1 MTRDSLLY
9 EWVSG
14 SIIFLTMNLVT
25 ISANAVLIGQPLLF
39 SLRTVEGV
47 LLAKKGTV
55 FQSRVELNT
64 LAANHIQLYIDSV
77 ESELHHRAYVG
88 RLHALIND
96 GTQLGQIAGTQ
107 MSMADRSPEH
117 AEQTDASTDWLDLQ
131 AQANGVLRDASAPHF
146 LKRLEQLQ
154 HQLAQL
160 ARRNP
165 DGLLLALFQLS
176 ASELKLYSATHAMLV
191 SVICG
196 IAVRDV
202 LHWSTALEHS
212 VCQAA
217 LTMNISMTDL
227 QDKLALQ
234 LEPPAPEQRLQI
246 DLHAERSVLL
256 LDRAGVH
263 DPLWLEAIQAH
274 HHVAPGSLAHKTE
287 GLRLARLIQR
297 ADMFAARLAPRA
309 TRMPSSPAAAMQAS
323 YFDENR
329 QVDEAGAAL
338 IKAVG
343 IYTPGSFVRLA
354 TQEIAVVVRRGRN
367 TTTPRVA
374 VIINRVGMPTVEPL
388 VRDTVQREYAIVGSV
403 AHRDVRVKL
412 NVQRLLGLCRPG

>member
-1 MTRDSLLY
+1 
-9 EWVSG
+9 
-14 SIIFLTMNLVT
+14 MNLVT
-25 ISANAVLIGQPLLF
+25 ISVDAILVLIGQPLPF
-39 SLRTVEGV
+39 SLRDADGA
-47 LLAKKGTV
+47 LLAKKGMV
-55 FQSRVELNT
+55 FQTRSEVNALMLRRV
-64 LAANHIQLYIDSV
+64 QLYIDMV
-77 ESELHHRAYVG
+77 ESEQHQRAYVG

-96 GTQLGQIAGTQ
+96 DTQLGQIAGTQ
-107 MSMADRSPEH
+107 MSMVDRSLFAT
-117 AEQTDASTDWLDLQ
+117 AEQSDAPTDWLDLQ
-131 AQANGVLRDASAPHF
+131 SQAHSVLRDASSPHF
-146 LKRLEQLQ
+146 FKRLEYLQNQLS
-154 HQLAQL
+154 QLAK
-160 ARRNP
+160 RNP

-176 ASELKLYSATHAMLV
+176 ASEIKLYSATHAMLV

-202 LHWSTALEHS
+202 LRWSTALEHS

-227 QDKLALQ
+227 QDKLAIQ

-246 DLHAERSVLL
+246 DRHAERSVIL
-256 LDRAGVH
+256 LDSAGVN

-274 HHVAPGSLAHKTE
+274 HHVAAGALANKTE

-297 ADMFAARLAPRA
+297 ADMFAARLSPRA
-309 TRMPSSPAAAMQAS
+309 TRMPSTAAAAMQAS

-354 TQEIAVVVRRGRN
+354 TQEVAVVVRRGRN

-374 VIINRVGMPTVEPL
+374 VIINREGMPTVEPL
-388 VRDTVQREYAIVGSV
+388 VRDTVQREYAILASV
-403 AHRDVRVKL
+403 PHRDVRVQL
-412 NVQRLLGLCRPG
+412 NVSRLLELCR

>member
-1 MTRDSLLY
+1 MK
-9 EWVSG
+9 
-14 SIIFLTMNLVT
+14 LVT
-25 ISANAVLIGQPLLF
+25 LPAENVLIGQPLPF
-39 SLRTVEGV
+39 SIRDVEGF
-47 LLAKKGTV
+47 LLAKKGAV
-55 FQSRVELNT
+55 FQTRDELKT
-64 LAANHIQLYIDSV
+64 LAANRAHLYIDVV
-77 ESELHHRAYVG
+77 ESELHHRAYMG
-88 RLHALIND
+88 RLHALISD
-96 GTQLGQIAGTQ
+96 DTQLGQIAGAMVSTD
-107 MSMADRSPEH
+107 DRSPER
-117 AEQTDASTDWLDLQ
+117 AEPHDAPTDWLDLQ
-131 AQANGVLRDASAPHF
+131 AQANTVLRDAGAPHF
-146 LKRLEQLQ
+146 RKRLEQLQ
-154 HQLAQL
+154 HQLEHL

-202 LHWSTALEHS
+202 LHWSAELEHS

-246 DLHAERSVLL
+246 GLHAERSVLL

-274 HHVAPGSLAHKTE
+274 HHVAPGTLADKTE

-309 TRMPSSPAAAMQAS
+309 TRAPSSSAAAMQAS

-374 VIINRVGMPTVEPL
+374 VIINRDGMPTVEPL

>member
-1 MTRDSLLY
+1 MTRDFRGYAHGDDGIL
-9 EWVSG
+9 
-14 SIIFLTMNLVT
+14 FLPMKLVT
-25 ISANAVLIGQPLLF
+25 LPADSVLIGQPLPF
-39 SLRTVEGV
+39 SLRDVEGL
-47 LLAKKGTV
+47 LLAKKGVV
-55 FQSRVELNT
+55 FQSKNELNT
-64 LAANHIQLYIDSV
+64 LVANRSHLYIDLV
-77 ESELHHRAYVG
+77 ESELHRRAYMG
-88 RLHALIND
+88 RLHALINND
-96 GTQLGQIAGTQ
+96 TQLGQIAGTQ
-107 MSMADRSPEH
+107 MSTADRSPER
-117 AEQTDASTDWLDLQ
+117 AGPDDAPTDWLGLQ
-131 AQANGVLRDASAPHF
+131 AQANTVLRDASAPHF

-154 HQLAQL
+154 YQLAQL
-160 ARRNP
+160 ARCNP

-191 SVICG
+191 SAICG

-202 LHWSTALEHS
+202 LHWPTALEHS

-227 QDKLALQ
+227 QDRLALQ
-234 LEPPAPEQRLQI
+234 LEPPEAEQRLQI
-246 DLHAERSVLL
+246 DRHAERSVML
-256 LDRAGVH
+256 LDQAGVH
-263 DPLWLEAIQAH
+263 DSVWLEAIQAH
-274 HHVAPGSLAHKTE
+274 HHVASGALANKTE

-309 TRMPSSPAAAMQAS
+309 TRRPSSSAAAMQAS

-374 VIINRVGMPTVEPL
+374 VIINREGMPTVEPL
-388 VRDTVQREYAIVGSV
+388 VRDTAQREYAIVASV
-403 AHRDVRVKL
+403 AHSDVRVKL
-412 NVQRLLGLCRPG
+412 NVQRLLTLCRPG

>member
-1 MTRDSLLY
+1 MK
-9 EWVSG
+9 
-14 SIIFLTMNLVT
+14 LVT
-25 ISANAVLIGQPLLF
+25 LPAHSVLIGQPLPF
-39 SLRTVEGV
+39 SIRDVEGF
-47 LLAKKGTV
+47 LLAKKGAV
-55 FQSRVELNT
+55 FQSREELKT
-64 LAANHIQLYIDSV
+64 LAANRAHLYIDVV
-77 ESELHHRAYVG
+77 ESELHHRAYIG
-88 RLHALIND
+88 RLHALISD
-96 GTQLGQIAGTQ
+96 DTQLGQIAGAMVSTD
-107 MSMADRSPEH
+107 DRSPERAGPH
-117 AEQTDASTDWLDLQ
+117 DAPTDWLDLQ
-131 AQANGVLRDASAPHF
+131 AQANTVLRDASAPHF

-154 HQLAQL
+154 QQLEHL

-227 QDKLALQ
+227 QDRLALQ
-234 LEPPAPEQRLQI
+234 LEPPAAEQRLQI
-246 DLHAERSVLL
+246 DRHAERSVML
-256 LDRAGVH
+256 LDHAGVH
-263 DPLWLEAIQAH
+263 DAVWLEAIQAH
-274 HHVAPGSLAHKTE
+274 HHVAPGALTKKTE

-309 TRMPSSPAAAMQAS
+309 TRLPSSSAAAMQAS

-354 TQEIAVVVRRGRN
+354 TKEIAVVVRRGRN

-374 VIINRVGMPTVEPL
+374 VIINREGMPTVEPM
-388 VRDTVQREYAIVGSV
+388 VRDTVQREYAIVASV

-412 NVQRLLGLCRPG
+412 NVPRLLALCRPG

>member
-274 HHVAPGSLAHKTE
+274 HDVAPGTLAHKTE

>member
-1 MTRDSLLY
+1 
-9 EWVSG
+9 
-14 SIIFLTMNLVT
+14 MNLVT
-25 ISANAVLIGQPLLF
+25 IPADAVLIGQPLPF
-39 SLRTVEGV
+39 SLRDVDGA

-55 FQSRVELNT
+55 FQTRVELNT
-64 LAANHIQLYIDSV
+64 LAANRMRLYIDRV
-77 ESELHHRAYVG
+77 ESDLHHRAYVG

-96 GTQLGQIAGTQ
+96 DTQLGQIADTQ
-107 MSMADRSPEH
+107 MSVADRSPEH
-117 AEQTDASTDWLDLQ
+117 AEQAEAPTDWLDLQ
-131 AQANGVLRDASAPHF
+131 AQAHGVLRDARAPHF
-146 LKRLEQLQ
+146 LKRLEQIQ
-154 HQLAQL
+154 HQLEQL

-202 LHWSTALEHS
+202 LHWSAALEHS

-227 QDKLALQ
+227 QDQLALQ
-234 LEPPAPEQRLQI
+234 LEPPAAEQRLQI
-246 DLHAERSVLL
+246 DQHAERSVLL

-274 HHVAPGSLAHKTE
+274 HHVAPGILANKTE

-309 TRMPSSPAAAMQAS
+309 TRGPSSSASAMQAS

-374 VIINRVGMPTVEPL
+374 VIINRAGMPTVEPL
-388 VRDTVQREYAIVGSV
+388 VRDTVQREYAIVASV

-412 NVQRLLGLCRPG
+412 NVQRLLDLCRPG

>member
-1 MTRDSLLY
+1 MK
-9 EWVSG
+9 
-14 SIIFLTMNLVT
+14 LVT
-25 ISANAVLIGQPLLF
+25 LAADTVLIGQPLPF
-39 SLRTVEGV
+39 SLRDGEGF
-47 LLAKKGTV
+47 LLAKKGMV
-55 FQSRVELNT
+55 FQTRDEFNT
-64 LAANHIQLYIDSV
+64 LAANRPNFYIDRI
-77 ESELHHRAYVG
+77 ESELHHRTTMG
-88 RLHALIND
+88 RLHALITD
-96 GTQLGQIAGTQ
+96 DTQLGQFAHTQ
-107 MSMADRSPEH
+107 MSKAHRNPER
-117 AEQTDASTDWLDLQ
+117 AGPDDAATDWLNLQ
-131 AQANGVLRDASAPHF
+131 AQANLVLRDANAPHF
-146 LKRLEQLQ
+146 RKRLEQLQ
-154 HQLAQL
+154 QQLEQLAKL
-160 ARRNP
+160 NP

-176 ASELKLYSATHAMLV
+176 ANELKLYSATHAMLV
-191 SVICG
+191 SAICG

-202 LHWSTALEHS
+202 LRWPTALEHS

-227 QDKLALQ
+227 QDRLALQ
-234 LEPPAPEQRLQI
+234 LDPPAPEQRLQI
-246 DLHAERSVLL
+246 DRHAERSVML
-256 LDRAGVH
+256 LDHAGVH

-274 HHVAPGSLAHKTE
+274 HHVASGALALKPE

-374 VIINRVGMPTVEPL
+374 VIINREGMPTVEPL
-388 VRDTVQREYAIVGSV
+388 VRDTVQREYAIVASV

-412 NVQRLLGLCRPG
+412 NVPRLMALCRPD

>member
-1 MTRDSLLY
+1 MTRDFRDYALA
-9 EWVSG
+9 G
-14 SIIFLTMNLVT
+14 SDIILKVMNLVT
-25 ISANAVLIGQPLLF
+25 ISADAVLIGQPLPF
-39 SLRTVEGV
+39 SLRDVEGA

-64 LAANHIQLYIDSV
+64 LVANRLQLYMDMA
-77 ESELHHRAYVG
+77 ESDLHHRAYVG

-96 GTQLGQIAGTQ
+96 DTQLGQIAGTQ
-107 MSMADRSPEH
+107 MSLADRSPES
-117 AEQTDASTDWLDLQ
+117 AEQVDAPTDWLDLQ
-131 AQANGVLRDASAPHF
+131 ARAHGVLRDASSPHF
-146 LKRLEQLQ
+146 LKRLWTLQNQLEK
-154 HQLAQL
+154 LAK
-160 ARRNP
+160 RSP

-202 LHWSTALEHS
+202 LHWSAALEQS
-212 VCQAA
+212 VCNAA

-227 QDKLALQ
+227 QDRLALQ

-246 DLHAERSVLL
+246 DRHADRSVLL

-274 HHVAPGSLAHKTE
+274 HHVAPGSLADKTD

-309 TRMPSSPAAAMQAS
+309 TRVPSSPAAAMQAS

-374 VIINRVGMPTVEPL
+374 VIINRDGMPTVEPMM
-388 VRDTVQREYAIVGSV
+388 RDTVQREYAVIASV
-403 AHRDVRVKL
+403 AHRDVRVTL
-412 NVQRLLGLCRPG
+412 NVPRLLELSRRG